1 MLPLF
6 PTALGMFLFG
16 HLGGMAV
23 LNGLI
28 QQRAQLT
35 LPEFSLVL
43 STGAVAA
50 LCVNLILRRLHLRVS
65 GGIGLLLLA
74 IAVWLPVTAQTLPT
88 LLLAYALHGAASRLA
103 LSGLYRAIAAI
114 QREANLQGSPG
125 NPTLFLESIAGFGLG
140 ESFLLDSF
148 LAHFTGLIWPPAML
162 CLILGVPTALWL
174 HGRLPEWHAQPAAQA
189 ANTTAAAVPVAAA
202 FVAYGAEVFT
212 MTQASTWSSLLATS
226 LTLGQRQIPPLLAA
240 GLLSGAFWVMVG
252 SVRYAASHWE
262 TLDLRRVV
270 LLGHAISLAAAF
282 GAFLRPNDAFVQ
294 LACYALLGAGI
305 SCFVPFALQ
314 TIARHPQGGR
324 FADHFALLGQVMGV
338 GAHLLTGNF
347 AGQHQLFLLAALTL
361 SLLFARK

>member
-1 MLPLF
+1 
-6 PTALGMFLFG
+6 MFLFG
-16 HLGGMAV
+16 HLCGMAV

-50 LCVNLILRRLHLRVS
+50 LSVNLILRRLNLRVS

-88 LLLAYALHGAASRLA
+88 LLLAYSLQGAASRLA

-114 QREANLQGSPG
+114 QREANLQGSAS
-125 NPTLFLESIAGFGLG
+125 NTTLFLESLAGFGLG

-148 LAHFTGLIWPPAML
+148 LAHFTGLVWPPALL
-162 CLILGVPTALWL
+162 CLLLGVPTALWL
-174 HGRLPEWHAQPAAQA
+174 RGRLPEWIAQPATHA
-189 ANTTAAAVPVAAA
+189 ATATAVAVPVAAA
-202 FVAYGAEVFT
+202 FAAYGAEVFT
-212 MTQASTWSSLLATS
+212 MTQATAWSGLLTKS
-226 LTLGQRQIPPLLAA
+226 LTVGQRNIPPLLAA
-240 GLLSGAFWVMVG
+240 GLLSGTFWCVVG
-252 SVRYAASHWE
+252 SVRYAASRWE

-270 LLGHAISLAAAF
+270 ILGHAICLAAVL
-282 GAFLRPNDAFVQ
+282 GAFLRPNDALIL

-305 SCFVPFALQ
+305 ACFVPFALQ

-324 FADHFALLGQVMGV
+324 FADHFALLGPVMSVGV
-338 GAHLLTGNF
+338 HLLTGYF
-347 AGQHQLFLLAALTL
+347 AGQHQLFVLGALTL
-361 SLLFARK
+361 SLLLARK